1 MKTAL
6 FGPQGTGKTELFR
19 ALGQNVSTRSDRIMV
34 KVPEARL
41 TPLAEV
47 FRPRK
52 VTPTEI
58 EYVDI
63 PGGSGK
69 KEGLEQRVMSE
80 IRPCDCLLA
89 VLDGFS
95 GFFDP
100 DEQWREV
107 ETELVISDLAVAEK
121 RLERMRMDKH
131 KAKDLVDPEEE
142 DLLERVVA
150 HLEREVP
157 LRTDPELCAAPK
169 LRGFQFLSAKPVLYV
184 WNVAESELDSF
195 SPPQDSPAQGHLVL
209 SAHLE
214 RELAEIEDP
223 EERKAFFRD
232 MGVPTSALEKV
243 ISGTYRMLGL
253 ITFLTATEKEARAW
267 TLPRGGTAADAA
279 GTVHTDIRRGF
290 IRAEVLAWSDFE
302 RLKSFKRARE
312 EGVLRLEGK
321 DYPVRDGDI
330 ITFRFNV

>member
-6 FGPQGTGKTELFR
+6 FGPPGSGKTELFH
-19 ALGQNVSTRSDRIMV
+19 ALGRTGAARTDRAMV
-34 KVPEARL
+34 KVPEPRL
-41 TPLAEV
+41 QTLTEV
-47 FRPRK
+47 FRPK
-52 VTPTEI
+52 KITPTEI

-69 KEGLEQRVMSE
+69 KDGLEQRVMNE

-100 DEQWREV
+100 SAQWQEV
-107 ETELVISDLAVAEK
+107 ESELIISDLAVAEK
-121 RLERMRMDKH
+121 RLERVRTDKH
-131 KAKDLVDPEEE
+131 KGKDLVDPEEE
-142 DLLERVVA
+142 ELLQRVVA
-150 HLEREVP
+150 HLEGEEP
-157 LRTDPELCAAPK
+157 LRTDPALAAEPK
-169 LRGFQFLSAKPVLYV
+169 LRGFQFLSAKPILYV
-184 WNVAESELDSF
+184 WNVAESELETF
-195 SPPQDSPAQGHLVL
+195 SAPEDRPWQGHLVL

-223 EERKAFFRD
+223 EEREAFFRD
-232 MGVPTSALEKV
+232 MGIRTSALERV
-243 ISGTYRMLGL
+243 IAGTYRMLGL
-253 ITFLTATEKEARAW
+253 ITFLTAGEKEVRAW
-267 TLPRGGTAADAA
+267 TLPRGGTAAEAA
-279 GTVHTDIRRGF
+279 GEVHSDIQRGF

-321 DYPVRDGDI
+321 DYVVRDGDI

>member
-6 FGPQGTGKTELFR
+6 FGPPGTGKTELFR
-19 ALGQNVSTRSDRIMV
+19 ALGQNVSARSDRIMV
-34 KVPEARL
+34 KVPEPRL
-41 TPLAEV
+41 ETLVEV
-47 FRPRK
+47 FHPRK

-69 KEGLEQRVMSE
+69 KEGLEQRVLSE
-80 IRPCDCLLA
+80 VRPCDCLLA

-100 DEQWREV
+100 GEQWREV
-107 ETELVISDLAVAEK
+107 ETELVISDMAVAEK
-121 RLERMRMDKH
+121 RLERMRADRH
-131 KAKDLVDPEEE
+131 KNKDLVDPEEQE
-142 DLLERVVA
+142 LLERVVA
-150 HLEREVP
+150 HLEKEEP
-157 LRTDPELCAAPK
+157 LRTDPALSAAHK
-169 LRGFQFLSAKPVLYV
+169 LRGFRFLSAKPVLYV

-195 SPPQDSPAQGHLVL
+195 SLPADGHAQGHVVL

-223 EERKAFFRD
+223 QERQAFFRD
-232 MGVPTSALEKV
+232 MGIQTSALEKV
-243 ISGTYRMLGL
+243 VASTYRMLGL
-253 ITFLTATEKEARAW
+253 ITFLTAGEKEVRAW
-267 TLPRGGTAADAA
+267 TLPRGDTAADAA
-279 GTVHTDIRRGF
+279 ETVHSDIRRGF
-290 IRAEVLAWSDFE
+290 IRAEVLSWSDFE

-321 DYPVRDGDI
+321 DYVVRDGDI